1 MPPPRI
7 IVMGV
12 SGCGKSTVGQAL
24 ATALKLPFVE
34 GDELQ
39 PPRNVVLMAA
49 GTALTDEDRRDWLQA
64 VAEALVA
71 AADTGVVLSCSALK
85 RAYRD
90 RLRAQAPGLRLLL
103 LQGPPALLAQRLQQ
117 RQGHFMPAALLQSQL
132 ETLEL
137 PTADEHAI
145 ILGIMRGPDEIAAA
159 ARLQLYTQ

>member
-145 ILGIMRGPDEIAAA
+145 ILDIMRDPDEIAAV